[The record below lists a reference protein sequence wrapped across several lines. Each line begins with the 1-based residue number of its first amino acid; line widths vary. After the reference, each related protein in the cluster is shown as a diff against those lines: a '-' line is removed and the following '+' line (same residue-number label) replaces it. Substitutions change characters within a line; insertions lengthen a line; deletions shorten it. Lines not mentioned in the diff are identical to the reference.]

1 MVEAVAKNI
10 YRIGVLL
17 PGNPLK
23 ELNSYFI
30 RGEERDL
37 LIDTGFRCEACQ
49 KALEDGLRELESD
62 PEKRDVL
69 ATHVHSDHSGMA
81 DLFIG
86 RGRKA
91 YMGQIDLNY
100 QKATLYGKREKS
112 WREQYIQEGFT
123 AEEIQHIL
131 ESNPAVTMALPDVDD
146 RFVGMKDQEIIEV
159 GEYRLR
165 LLLVPGHTPGNM
177 MVWAE
182 NQGIL
187 FSGDHVLFDISPN
200 ITRWETSDDSLGDYI
215 HSLEKYQKLPV
226 KLTLP
231 GHRKTGDYGK
241 RVEELLNHHQKRLK
255 DTLRIVKENP
265 GLTACDIAG
274 KMTWKIRARSW
285 EEFPLVQKWFAVG
298 ECMSHL
304 DYLKKRGLIC
314 RERGDKNWHYS

>member
-100 QKATLYGKREKS
+100 QKATLYGKERKHGGSSIYRRALQQRKS
-112 WREQYIQEGFT
+112 NTFWRAI
-123 AEEIQHIL
+123 
-131 ESNPAVTMALPDVDD
+131 
-146 RFVGMKDQEIIEV
+146 
-159 GEYRLR
+159 RLSPWLCR
-165 LLLVPGHTPGNM
+165 MWTTGLL
-177 MVWAE
+177 A
-182 NQGIL
+182 
-187 FSGDHVLFDISPN
+187 
-200 ITRWETSDDSLGDYI
+200 
-215 HSLEKYQKLPV
+215 
-226 KLTLP
+226 
-231 GHRKTGDYGK
+231 
-241 RVEELLNHHQKRLK
+241 
-255 DTLRIVKENP
+255 
-265 GLTACDIAG
+265 
-274 KMTWKIRARSW
+274 
-285 EEFPLVQKWFAVG
+285 
-298 ECMSHL
+298 
-304 DYLKKRGLIC
+304 
-314 RERGDKNWHYS
+314 